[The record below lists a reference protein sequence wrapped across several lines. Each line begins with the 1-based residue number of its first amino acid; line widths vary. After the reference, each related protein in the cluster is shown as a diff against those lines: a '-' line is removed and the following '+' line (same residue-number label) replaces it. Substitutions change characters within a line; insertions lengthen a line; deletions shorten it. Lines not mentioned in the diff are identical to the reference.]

1 VQPDRWRQLSRIYH
15 AIAQCEPSE
24 RAAFLDQVCRDDSV
38 LRRELDSLLAHERSG
53 DSLVEA
59 GAARPLPS
67 LVGRAVGS
75 YDVRAVLGAG
85 GMGHVYLAH
94 DTKLHRDV
102 ALKVL
107 PELFATD
114 LGRLARFKREAQL
127 LASLNH
133 PNIAAIYGFEEGTVV
148 GAGFSRLGGALVLE
162 LVEGPTLADRIA
174 QGPIPLDEALH
185 IARQIAE
192 ALEAAHE
199 HGVIHRDLKPA
210 NIKVRPDGTVKVL
223 DFGLAKALPPDVAD
237 VASVDLARTA
247 RGVILGTVPYMAPE
261 QARGRETD
269 GRADIWAFG
278 VVLYEMVTG
287 RSPFAAD
294 SLAETVGAVL
304 YKEPDWGRVP
314 DRLQSL
320 LRRCLEKD
328 ADRRPQTIADV
339 RSGLAE
345 PSSSTH
351 ARRGRRMWPASAAMA
366 GVAAAVALAVVYFDG
381 TPPGGVYPVRFQIAA
396 PPQSTFG
403 NYFVV
408 SPDGR
413 HVAFL
418 ASDPTGRRTIWV
430 HSLESGE
437 SRPLPR
443 AGDLSASSIIWS
455 GDSRFIGFVGGRG
468 TLSKIDINGGR
479 VQAIGDVPEGW
490 GGGAWNR
497 DDVIVLGQAEGGL
510 LRLSGAGGAPTLLT
524 RLDPSRQEVGHGG
537 PRFLPDG
544 RHFIYSRASR
554 IPDYTALYVGS
565 VDAGPDEQPAQ
576 PLLVTDS
583 RPAYAPSSDPDRGY
597 LLAVREGVLL
607 AYPFDNRRLT
617 LAGDPVPIADGV
629 GAVGNGPVS
638 IASVSASGN
647 GVLAYR
653 RAERVDGIPVWVDRD
668 GRELEALTDDAV
680 GGARSPRI
688 SPDGKRVALMVGG
701 DVWIY
706 HTDRRPPIRVTFDS
720 VVGTPIWSADGR
732 RLVYEDHTLNGQL
745 RSVLA
750 DRIATPEVA
759 SPRGHYHPF
768 GWGPDGGV
776 LAAVL
781 STTMDVTAERTD
793 GSSTVAD
800 IDVVTFAPDERAT
813 ARDLVNTTSIEGSAG
828 IALSPDGRWLAYT
841 SNITGRSEVW
851 VQPYAGPGAPV
862 RVSPNGGQEPQWAR
876 EGGELYYIEGNRMMS
891 VPVRRGPT
899 FAFEPPVQLFEH
911 RYAREMV
918 PSYDVGPDGRFLMIK
933 PSGPPPGTAPIS
945 VVLNWTE
952 LLTRRLTAAAR

>member
-1 VQPDRWRQLSRIYH
+1 VQADRWRQLSRIYH
-15 AIAQCEPSE
+15 AIAQCDADE
-24 RAAFLDQVCRDDSV
+24 RAAFLDQVCGDDAE
-38 LRRELDSLLAHERSG
+38 LRRELDSLLAHERSS

-59 GAARPLPS
+59 GIARSLPS
-67 LVGRAVGS
+67 LIGRTVGS

-94 DTKLHRDV
+94 DTKLNRDV
-102 ALKVL
+102 ALKML
-107 PELFATD
+107 PGAFASD
-114 LGRLARFKREAQL
+114 PDRLTRFRREAQV

-133 PNIAAIYGFEEGTVV
+133 PNIAQIYGIEEAA
-148 GAGFSRLGGALVLE
+148 GAYGLVLE

-174 QGPIPLDEALH
+174 EGPIALDEALI
-185 IARQIAE
+185 IARQLAD
-192 ALEAAHE
+192 ALQAAHDR
-199 HGVIHRDLKPA
+199 GIVHRDLKPA
-210 NIKVRPDGTVKVL
+210 NIKLRADGTVKVL
-223 DFGLAKALPPDVAD
+223 DFGLAKALPPGVAD
-237 VASVDLARTA
+237 VSVDLARTA

-278 VVLYEMVTG
+278 VVVYEMVTG

-304 YKEPDWGRVP
+304 YKEPAWNRVP

-328 ADRRPQTIADV
+328 ADRRLQSIAGV
-339 RSGLAE
+339 RAVLAE
-345 PSSSTH
+345 PPSLPRERGW
-351 ARRGRRMWPASAAMA
+351 RRLWPAPAAMA
-366 GVAAAVALAVVYFDG
+366 CATAVVALAVVSFDR
-381 TPPGGVYPVRFQIAA
+381 TPPAVYPIRFEIAA
-396 PPQSTFG
+396 PPHTTFVG
-403 NYFVV
+403 YFVV

-413 HVAFL
+413 HVAFT
-418 ASDPTGRRTIWV
+418 ASDPSGHRTIWV
-430 HSLESGE
+430 HSLESGK

-443 AGDLSASSIIWS
+443 TGDLSSSSIIWS
-455 GDSRFIGFVGGRG
+455 GDSRFIGFVGSRGR
-468 TLSKIDINGGR
+468 LAKIDINGGPA
-479 VQAIGDVPEGW
+479 QEIGEVPRGW

-510 LRLSGAGGAPTLLT
+510 LRISGAGGESTALT

-554 IPDYTALYVGS
+554 VPDHTAIYVGS
-565 VDAGPDEQPAQ
+565 VDASPDEQPSQ
-576 PLLVTDS
+576 PVLVTDS
-583 RPAYAPSSDPDRGY
+583 RPAYAPSGDPNRGY
-597 LLAVREGVLL
+597 LMVVREGVLL
-607 AYPFDNRRLT
+607 AFPFDNRRLT
-617 LAGDPVPIADGV
+617 LAGDPAPIAEGV
-629 GAVGNGPVS
+629 GAVPNGPVS

-653 RAERVDGIPVWVDRD
+653 RAERVNGLPVWVDRD
-668 GRELEALTDDAV
+668 GREMEALTSDTLA
-680 GGARSPRI
+680 GPWSPRI
-688 SPDGKRVALMVGG
+688 SPDGKRVALMLGD

-706 HTDRRPPIRVTFDS
+706 STDRRPPIRVTFDS
-720 VVGTPIWSADGR
+720 VGTPIWSADGR

-745 RSVLA
+745 RSVLT
-750 DRIATPEVA
+750 DRIAAPEVA

-781 STTMDVTAERTD
+781 STTMNVTAERTD

-800 IDVVTFAPDERAT
+800 TDVVTFAPDEHAT
-813 ARDLVNTTSIEGSAG
+813 ARDLVKTASIEGSAG

-841 SNITGRSEVW
+841 SNITGRGEIW

-862 RVSPNGGQEPQWAR
+862 RVSPNGGLEPLWGRDGR
-876 EGGELYYIEGNRMMS
+876 ELFYVEGNRMMS
-891 VPVRRGPT
+891 VPVRPGLT
-899 FAFEPPVQLFEH
+899 FEFDPPAQLFEH
-911 RYAREMV
+911 RYSRTAI
-918 PSYDVGPDGRFLMIK
+918 PSYDVGLDGRFLMIK

-952 LLTRRLTAAAR
+952 LLSRRLTTPAP